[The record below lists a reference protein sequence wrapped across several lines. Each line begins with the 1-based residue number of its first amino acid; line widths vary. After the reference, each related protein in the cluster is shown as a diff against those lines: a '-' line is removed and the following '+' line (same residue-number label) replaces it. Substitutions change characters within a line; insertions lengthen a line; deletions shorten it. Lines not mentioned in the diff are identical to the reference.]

1 MQTLTV
7 HSAEDFGKWLAA
19 NHAMESKVA
28 LALHKRHTGVDAPTH
43 RQLIDEA
50 ICWGWIDTTIKR
62 LDDDRY
68 IRHFSRRT
76 GNSKWSD
83 NTLTYAKQLVKAG
96 RMQPEGLKFYRQG
109 LKKPT
114 HDDGIPANPDM
125 PEELRAALGLKK
137 NAKARAAFESY
148 PPSTKKMLYRW
159 ILRGKRPTTRTK
171 RVQQIIDGARDG
183 VRNVIAAGVDRR
195 GDL

>member
-7 HSAEDFGKWLAA
+7 HSAEDFRAWLAA
-19 NHAMESKVA
+19 NHATESRVA
-28 LALHKRHTGVDAPTH
+28 LVLHKRHTGVDAPTH

-68 IRHFSRRT
+68 VRHFSRRT
-76 GNSKWSD
+76 ANSKWSD
-83 NTLTYAKQLVKAG
+83 NTLSYARQLAKAG

-125 PEELRAALGLKK
+125 PQELRAALALRK

-159 ILRGKRPTTRTK
+159 VLSGKRKETRRK
-171 RVQQIIDGARDG
+171 RVQKIIDGAREG
-183 VRNVIAAGVDRR
+183 VRNVIAGKDQ
-195 GDL
+195 